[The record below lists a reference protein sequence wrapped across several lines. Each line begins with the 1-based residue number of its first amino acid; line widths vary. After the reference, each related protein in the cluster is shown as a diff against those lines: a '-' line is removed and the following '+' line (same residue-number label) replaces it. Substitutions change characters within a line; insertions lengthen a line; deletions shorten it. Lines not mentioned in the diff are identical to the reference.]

1 MTLIDKNNYQQF
13 QPLLY
18 QVASGLL
25 APSNAAFPLRGEHC
39 HELTGP
45 IAFAAWLGVHAALL
59 TTTNAKVGTVMDW
72 AWNYSARSVVSR
84 FQITQE
90 DMRSIGTRTKNKS
103 PLRLTL
109 RRSEPAQD

>member
-103 PLRLTL
+103 RLRLTL
-109 RRSEPAQD
+109 RHSEPAQD